1 MHISVLFGGCFS
13 CDTNV
18 ARGSLW
24 GRRSNTRCETRE
36 RFVWRVFRCHAFA
49 ASQSLSSG
57 VPYKPGCPSSTWW
70 WLGSHTPKFLAP
82 PWGKMEQKSI
92 RTAWTFLSFHEKK
105 LIMNYNHTCWISLKS
120 WLTSIMP
127 PSNSLTAS
135 ARASIVSMSK
145 WLVGSSRNNMC
156 GFCQASQAKHTR
168 HFWPSDRFLMGLT
181 CGTFQTFLLKPSIFL
196 TTSPYIVQ
204 HP

>member
-1 MHISVLFGGCFS
+1 MDEECLIRCIYQFCLGDVFPATQTWLGGLYEGAGQTQ
-13 CDTNV
+13 D
-18 ARGSLW
+18 ARRGRGS
-24 GRRSNTRCETRE
+24 CEGCLDVMRLLLLNLCLQVFLISQDVLLPLGDGLVLTHPNFLRHLEERWSRKASELLE
-36 RFVWRVFRCHAFA
+36 RFIVVLR
-49 ASQSLSSG
+49 
-57 VPYKPGCPSSTWW
+57 
-70 WLGSHTPKFLAP
+70 
-82 PWGKMEQKSI
+82 
-92 RTAWTFLSFHEKK
+92 K
-105 LIMNYNHTCWISLKS
+105 LIVNYNHTCWISLKS

-181 CGTFQTFLLKPSIFL
+181 CGTFQTFLLKPWIFF
-196 TTSPYIVQ
+196 
-204 HP
+204 